1 MVPCIV
7 ERTAVGWWIT
17 FPRDHNAGLLI
28 DKDSE
33 KIQFAK
39 DCEVDLYEEDL
50 LLAPDFGAIDECPD
64 EYYQIAKNFREIPF

>member
-17 FPRDHNAGLLI
+17 FPLDSRAGLLI

-50 LLAPDFGAIDECPD
+50 LLAPDFDVIYECPD